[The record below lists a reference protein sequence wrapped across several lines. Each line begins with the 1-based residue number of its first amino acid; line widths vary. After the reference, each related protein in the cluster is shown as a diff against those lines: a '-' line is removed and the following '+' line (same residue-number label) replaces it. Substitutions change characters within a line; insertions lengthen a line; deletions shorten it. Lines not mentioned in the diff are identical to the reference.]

1 MQRHD
6 RVNKPRVKRGAK
18 YLACGFTA
26 GSDKALAELIRIS
39 HAVGKDRS
47 LVQGGGGNTSVKTA
61 DGKYMYI
68 KASGTALKDMN
79 AKQGWRRMRLDA
91 VLSII
96 EDKAIAQLD
105 VQKRE
110 TEVVNR
116 LLLACDDEVTGD
128 ARPSVE
134 AHLHSF
140 LGKCV
145 IHLHPS
151 TVGAYV
157 NAKNGKIELENLF
170 RKIGNRQSTID
181 NYLPPLWVPYTDPG
195 FTLAKKI
202 ARLVTDYQ
210 KQFGKKPAILFLE
223 KHGLL
228 ISTQSADTALRLVHE
243 VINRCDSKL
252 RHPKTSYEPRAT
264 SDQISNL
271 KLCIRKAFFEATGE
285 RATISYFCDDQIAAF
300 SAQPDA
306 EKMLSAGVL
315 TPDELVYAN
324 GPAMWLDPRQ
334 RAEDRGQRAESR
346 RQKNLTSDFRLLTS
360 DVASRLTAQINKAEK
375 PSVAFLVKGVGLFVA
390 GKKKI
395 AQTVR
400 DILAYSAFIR
410 CNAKRLGGITSLN
423 KRQRDFINRWE
434 SESFRKKLI
443 SGDSQGELQDRI
455 AVVTGAGSGLGRS
468 IAIGLVKAGAMV
480 ALLDIDQKALEE
492 TRELILNSKFS
503 ILNSNVMLLPGDVTN
518 EANVKR
524 AFERLLENWG
534 GLDILV
540 NAAGVAPAYEL
551 VDMPVDKWRFALEV
565 NLTGYFLCAREAA
578 RIMIAQQMGGSIIN
592 LSSKSGLDASKSNT
606 AYNATKAG
614 EIHMARGWAL
624 ELGEYGIRVNSIAP
638 GNVFEGSKIWNPQY
652 IKACAK
658 KYGIKPEEVIP
669 FYVSRTALKR
679 EIKGQDVSD
688 AVVFLCSDKART
700 ITGQVLV
707 PDSGQVMVR

>member
-1 MQRHD
+1 MNR
-6 RVNKPRVKRGAK
+6 
-18 YLACGFTA
+18 
-26 GSDKALAELIRIS
+26 ALLELIRIS
-39 HAVGKDRS
+39 HAVGRDSS
-47 LVQGGGGNTSVKTA
+47 LVQGGGGNTSAKTA

-68 KASGTALKDMN
+68 KASGTALKNMN
-79 AKQGWRRMRLDA
+79 EQQGWRRIRLDA

-96 EDKAIAQLD
+96 KDKSIANLD
-105 VQKRE
+105 VQARE

-116 LLLACDDEVTGD
+116 LLLACDDRDSGD

-140 LGKCV
+140 LDKCV

-151 TVGAYV
+151 AVGAYV
-157 NAKNGKIELENLF
+157 NAKNGKLEVEKLF
-170 RKIGNRQSTID
+170 RKIENRKLKIE

-210 KQFGKKPAILFLE
+210 RRLGGKPTILFLE

-228 ISTQSADTALRLVHE
+228 ISAESADAALRLVSR
-243 VINRCDSKL
+243 VIDRCNSKL
-252 RHPKTSYEPRAT
+252 RQPKAGKIKSVGHEDVN
-264 SDQISNL
+264 SI
-271 KLCIRKAFFEATGE
+271 KLGIRKAFFEATGE

-300 SAQPDA
+300 LAQRDA

-324 GPAMWLDPRQ
+324 GPAMWVDKCQP
-334 RAEDRGQRAESR
+334 
-346 RQKNLTSDFRLLTS
+346 QKT
-360 DVASRLTAQINKAEK
+360 AARLTAQINKAEK
-375 PSVAFLVKGVGLFVA
+375 PSVAFLVKDVGLFVA
-390 GKKKI
+390 GKKKV

-400 DILAYSAFIR
+400 DIFAYSAFIR
-410 CNAKRLGGITSLN
+410 CNAKRLGGICSLN
-423 KRQRDFINRWE
+423 KRHRDFINRWE
-434 SESFRKKLI
+434 SEAFRKKLL
-443 SGDSQGELQDRI
+443 SGRSEGELKDRI

-468 IAIGLVKAGAMV
+468 IAIGLAKAGAMV
-480 ALLDIDQKALEE
+480 ALLDIDRKAAEQTAAEFRISNLEL
-492 TRELILNSKFS
+492 RIFQC
-503 ILNSNVMLLPGDVTN
+503 DVTN
-518 EANVKR
+518 EASVSK
-524 AFERLLENWG
+524 AFQSVLDNWG

-551 VDMPVDKWRFALEV
+551 VDMPVDNWRSALEV

-578 RIMIAQQMGGSIIN
+578 RIMIAQAMGGSIIN
-592 LSSKSGLDASKSNT
+592 LSSKSGLEASKNNT

-624 ELGEYGIRVNSIAP
+624 ELGEYSIRVNSIAP
-638 GNVFEGSKIWNPQY
+638 GNVFEDSKIWNPHY
-652 IKACAK
+652 IKTCAK

-669 FYVSRTALKR
+669 FYVSKTALRR
-679 EIKGQDVSD
+679 EIKGQDVADS
-688 AVVFLCSDKART
+688 VVFLCSDKART